1 MREATEGFYADRNM
15 FRGWGEVM
23 PSPDMALSVR
33 KITRHCSERI
43 ARRAFEGVPI
53 RVAYREKRR
62 GRKKPGEGRE
72 AREAPDA
79 PADGDDDV
87 DFD

>member
-1 MREATEGFYADRNM
+1 
-15 FRGWGEVM
+15 M
-23 PSPDMALSVR
+23 PFGHTKCGSASAPDAVHFSYRRYVVNQLR
-33 KITRHCSERI
+33 KHFG
-43 ARRAFEGVPI
+43 FEGVPI